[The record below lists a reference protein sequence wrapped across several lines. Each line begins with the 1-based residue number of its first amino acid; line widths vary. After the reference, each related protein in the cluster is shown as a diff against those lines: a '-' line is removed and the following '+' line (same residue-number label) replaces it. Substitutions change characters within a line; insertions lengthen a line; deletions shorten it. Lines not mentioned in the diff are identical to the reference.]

1 MTFSL
6 ASVLAL
12 GLDGFIVCAGL
23 GTLRFGWTRRYL
35 LATMCGITD
44 AVATAAGAAYGMRVS
59 WENLIPGIVAA
70 WLLVVLLSG
79 KRARTLAFSLPIPLA
94 LDNLVAGA
102 SHVPSPG
109 DIAVAGAASAALAF
123 AGLCLGAWLA
133 PRVARAWRLLSERYS
148 RPASERRPSGPARAA
163 GAGGAAS
170 NRSGFFE

>member
-12 GLDGFIVCAGL
+12 GLDGFIVCVGL

-102 SHVPSPG
+102 SHALRPSLT
-109 DIAVAGAASAALAF
+109 DIAVAGAVSAALAF

-133 PRVARAWRLLSERYS
+133 PMIAVARRLLSASHHAVQAALTS
-148 RPASERRPSGPARAA
+148 RFGRGW
-163 GAGGAAS
+163 
-170 NRSGFFE
+170 

>member
-12 GLDGFIVCAGL
+12 GLDGFIVCTGL
-23 GTLRFGWTRRYL
+23 GTLRFGWKSRRYL

-79 KRARTLAFSLPIPLA
+79 KRAWNAGVLPAHPVRAFY
-94 LDNLVAGA
+94 NLVAGA
-102 SHVPSPG
+102 SHGIRPSLT
-109 DIAVAGAASAALAF
+109 DIVVGGAVSAALAF
-123 AGLCLGAWLA
+123 AGLCLGAGLA
-133 PRVARAWRLLSERYS
+133 PRVRRLLSASHHVVQAALTS
-148 RPASERRPSGPARAA
+148 RFGRG
-163 GAGGAAS
+163 
-170 NRSGFFE
+170 